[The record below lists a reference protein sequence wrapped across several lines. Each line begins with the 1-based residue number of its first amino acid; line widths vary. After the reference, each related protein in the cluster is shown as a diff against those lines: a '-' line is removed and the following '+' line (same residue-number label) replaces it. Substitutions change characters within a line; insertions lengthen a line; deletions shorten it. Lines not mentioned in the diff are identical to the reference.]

1 MSWILQQKDHRNFLE
16 GCPEFEK
23 DCIAGNGIILGKFW
37 MEVSSKEQERR
48 FQARVHDQ
56 VRQWKLSPMDLP
68 SRSRWYDYSRA
79 RDLML
84 DATDTDAAPWYIV
97 RADDKKAGATQLH
110 LSPTEHHSLQRGP
123 QGEGETS

>member
-1 MSWILQQKDHRNFLE
+1 
-16 GCPEFEK
+16 
-23 DCIAGNGIILGKFW
+23 
-37 MEVSSKEQERR
+37 VSSKEQERR

-97 RADDKKAGATQLH
+97 RADDRKRARLNYISHLLSIIPYKEVRKEKVKLPKISVKGAYDDRATMKNRRFV
-110 LSPTEHHSLQRGP
+110 PEKY
-123 QGEGETS
+123 